1 MLIEQLE
8 EVMST
13 LTPREEKVLKLRF
26 GLEDGKSRTLEEVGR
41 EFKVTRERI
50 RQIEAKALR
59 KLRHP
64 SRSKKLR
71 DYMEQSMGEIMDQI
85 VEFWNRITSIQVID
99 IIIAIGIIVFF
110 RILSG
115 TFAYM
120 IIRIFKIK
128 SKKAKE
134 IKESAFFRPL
144 KIFFIILGIY
154 LAIVFLKVP
163 LQINDYVMDIVTKA
177 FKIISVLEIAYGLAN
192 SLTSKTV
199 LGKKIKKKISQK
211 MDDTVFEFML
221 KIIRIII
228 YVIAIFLILAI
239 LEINLTGLVAGLGLG
254 GVIITL
260 AAQDTAKNLFGG
272 LVIFID
278 KPFAVGD
285 WIEMESYEGTI
296 EDITFRTTRI
306 RTFEN
311 ALVNVPNAII
321 ADASVTNWSKM
332 EKRRYK
338 TNLCVELNTPL
349 EKLELLRVRIEK
361 MLQDRE
367 SVYDDSIIVR
377 FDQITDN
384 GINILIYT
392 YTDSVSYASYLKEI
406 EDINMKIMRILKEEN
421 IELAYDTKTVYVKN

>member
-1 MLIEQLE
+1 MEQL
-8 EVMST
+8 V
-13 LTPREEKVLKLRF
+13 
-26 GLEDGKSRTLEEVGR
+26 
-41 EFKVTRERI
+41 
-50 RQIEAKALR
+50 A
-59 KLRHP
+59 
-64 SRSKKLR
+64 
-71 DYMEQSMGEIMDQI
+71 
-85 VEFWNRITSIQVID
+85 FWDRLTSIQIVD

-115 TFAYM
+115 TFSYM

-134 IKESAFFRPL
+134 IKESAFFKPL

-154 LAIVFLKVP
+154 LAIVFLRVP
-163 LQINDYVMDIVTKA
+163 LQINNQVMDIVTKI
-177 FKIISVLEIAYGLAN
+177 FKIVSVIEVAVGLAN
-192 SLTSKTV
+192 SFTSKTI
-199 LGKKIKKKISQK
+199 LGKKLRKSLSQK
-211 MDDTVFEFML
+211 MDDTVFEFVL
-221 KIIRIII
+221 KVTRVLI
-228 YVIAIFLILAI
+228 YVIAVFLVLAI
-239 LEINLTGLVAGLGLG
+239 LEINLTGLIAGLGLG
-254 GVIITL
+254 GVIVTL

-272 LVIFID
+272 VVIFID
-278 KPFAVGD
+278 KPFVVGD
-285 WIEMESYEGTI
+285 WIEMDNYEGTI

-306 RTFEN
+306 RTFED
-311 ALVNVPNAII
+311 ALVNIPNAII

-349 EKLELLRVRIEK
+349 EKLELLKAKIEK
-361 MLQDRE
+361 MLQERE

-392 YTDSVSYASYLKEI
+392 YTNSVDYASYLKEV
-406 EDINMKIMRILKEEN
+406 EDINIKIMKILKEQN

>member
-1 MLIEQLE
+1 MEQL
-8 EVMST
+8 V
-13 LTPREEKVLKLRF
+13 
-26 GLEDGKSRTLEEVGR
+26 
-41 EFKVTRERI
+41 
-50 RQIEAKALR
+50 A
-59 KLRHP
+59 
-64 SRSKKLR
+64 
-71 DYMEQSMGEIMDQI
+71 
-85 VEFWNRITSIQVID
+85 FWDRLTSIQIVD

-115 TFAYM
+115 TFSYM

-134 IKESAFFRPL
+134 IKESAFFKPL

-154 LAIVFLKVP
+154 LAIVFLRVP
-163 LQINDYVMDIVTKA
+163 LQINNQVMDIVTKI
-177 FKIISVLEIAYGLAN
+177 FKIVSVIEVAVGLAN
-192 SLTSKTV
+192 SFTSKTI
-199 LGKKIKKKISQK
+199 LGKKLRKSLSQK
-211 MDDTVFEFML
+211 MDDTVFEFVL
-221 KIIRIII
+221 KVTRVLI
-228 YVIAIFLILAI
+228 YVIAVFLVLAI
-239 LEINLTGLVAGLGLG
+239 LEINLTGLIAGLGLG
-254 GVIITL
+254 GVIVTL

-272 LVIFID
+272 VVIFID
-278 KPFAVGD
+278 KPFVVGD
-285 WIEMESYEGTI
+285 WIEMDNYEGTI

-311 ALVNVPNAII
+311 ALVNIPNAII

-349 EKLELLRVRIEK
+349 EKLELLKAKIEK
-361 MLQDRE
+361 MLQERE

-392 YTDSVSYASYLKEI
+392 YTNSVDYASYLKEV
-406 EDINMKIMRILKEEN
+406 EDINIKIMKILKEQN

>member
-1 MLIEQLE
+1 MEQL
-8 EVMST
+8 
-13 LTPREEKVLKLRF
+13 
-26 GLEDGKSRTLEEVGR
+26 
-41 EFKVTRERI
+41 
-50 RQIEAKALR
+50 
-59 KLRHP
+59 
-64 SRSKKLR
+64 
-71 DYMEQSMGEIMDQI
+71 
-85 VEFWNRITSIQVID
+85 VEFWNRLTSIQIVD

-115 TFAYM
+115 TFSYM

-134 IKESAFFRPL
+134 IKESAFFKPL
-144 KIFFIILGIY
+144 KVFFIILGIY

-163 LQINDYVMDIVTKA
+163 LQINEQVMDIVTKA
-177 FKIISVLEIAYGLAN
+177 FKIISVIEIAVGLAN
-192 SLTSKTV
+192 SFTSKTI
-199 LGKKIKKKISQK
+199 LGKKLRKSLSQK
-211 MDDTVFEFML
+211 MDDTVFEFVL
-221 KIIRIII
+221 KVTRVFI
-228 YVIAIFLILAI
+228 YIVAIFLVLAI
-239 LEINLTGLVAGLGLG
+239 LEINLTGLIAGLGLG
-254 GVIITL
+254 GVIVTL

-272 LVIFID
+272 VVIFID
-278 KPFAVGD
+278 KPFVVGD
-285 WIEMESYEGTI
+285 WIEMDNYEGTI

-311 ALVNVPNAII
+311 ALVNIPNAII

-338 TNLCVELNTPL
+338 TNLCVELDTPL
-349 EKLELLRVRIEK
+349 EKLELLKARIEK
-361 MLQDRE
+361 MLQERG

-392 YTDSVSYASYLKEI
+392 YTNSVSYASYLKEV
-406 EDINMKIMRILKEEN
+406 EDINMKIMKILREEN

>member
-1 MLIEQLE
+1 MEQL
-8 EVMST
+8 V
-13 LTPREEKVLKLRF
+13 
-26 GLEDGKSRTLEEVGR
+26 D
-41 EFKVTRERI
+41 
-50 RQIEAKALR
+50 
-59 KLRHP
+59 
-64 SRSKKLR
+64 
-71 DYMEQSMGEIMDQI
+71 
-85 VEFWNRITSIQVID
+85 FWNRLTSIQIVD

-115 TFAYM
+115 TFSY
-120 IIRIFKIK
+120 IIIKIFKIK

-134 IKESAFFRPL
+134 IKESAFFKPL

-154 LAIVFLKVP
+154 LAIVFLRGP
-163 LQINDYVMDIVTKA
+163 LQINEQVMDIVTKA
-177 FKIISVLEIAYGLAN
+177 FKMISVIEIAVGLAN
-192 SLTSKTV
+192 SFTSKTI
-199 LGKKIKKKISQK
+199 LGKKLRKSLSEK
-211 MDDTVFEFML
+211 MDDTVFEFVL
-221 KIIRIII
+221 KIVRVLI
-228 YVIAIFLILAI
+228 YIVAIFLVLTI
-239 LEINLTGLVAGLGLG
+239 LEINLTGLIAGLGLG
-254 GVIITL
+254 GVIVTL

-272 LVIFID
+272 AMIFVD

-285 WIEMESYEGTI
+285 WIQVDNYEGTI

-311 ALVNVPNAII
+311 ALVNIPNAMI

-349 EKLELLRVRIEK
+349 EKLEMLKTRIEK
-361 MLQDRE
+361 MLQERE

-392 YTDSVSYASYLKEI
+392 YTNSVDYASYLKEV
-406 EDINMKIMRILKEEN
+406 EDINIKIMKILKEEN
-421 IELAYDTKTVYVKN
+421 VKLAYDTKTVYVKN

>member
-1 MLIEQLE
+1 MEQL
-8 EVMST
+8 V
-13 LTPREEKVLKLRF
+13 V
-26 GLEDGKSRTLEEVGR
+26 
-41 EFKVTRERI
+41 
-50 RQIEAKALR
+50 
-59 KLRHP
+59 
-64 SRSKKLR
+64 
-71 DYMEQSMGEIMDQI
+71 
-85 VEFWNRITSIQVID
+85 FWNRLTSIQIVD

-115 TFAYM
+115 TFSYM

-134 IKESAFFRPL
+134 IKESAFFKPL
-144 KIFFIILGIY
+144 KVFFIILGIY
-154 LAIVFLKVP
+154 LAIVFLRVP
-163 LQINDYVMDIVTKA
+163 LQINNQVMDIVTKI
-177 FKIISVLEIAYGLAN
+177 FKIVSAIEVAVGLAN
-192 SLTSKTV
+192 SFTSKTI
-199 LGKKIKKKISQK
+199 LGKKLRKSLSQK
-211 MDDTVFEFML
+211 MDDTVFEFVL
-221 KIIRIII
+221 KVTRVFI
-228 YVIAIFLILAI
+228 YVIAVFLVLAI
-239 LEINLTGLVAGLGLG
+239 LEINLTGLIAGLGLG
-254 GVIITL
+254 GVIVTL

-272 LVIFID
+272 VVIFID
-278 KPFAVGD
+278 KPFVVGD
-285 WIEMESYEGTI
+285 WIEMDNYEGTI

-311 ALVNVPNAII
+311 ALVNIPNAII

-349 EKLELLRVRIEK
+349 EKLELLKARIEK
-361 MLQDRE
+361 MLQERE

-392 YTDSVSYASYLKEI
+392 YTNSVDYASYLKEV
-406 EDINMKIMRILKEEN
+406 EDINIKIMKILKEQN

>member
-1 MLIEQLE
+1 MEQL
-8 EVMST
+8 V
-13 LTPREEKVLKLRF
+13 
-26 GLEDGKSRTLEEVGR
+26 D
-41 EFKVTRERI
+41 
-50 RQIEAKALR
+50 
-59 KLRHP
+59 
-64 SRSKKLR
+64 
-71 DYMEQSMGEIMDQI
+71 
-85 VEFWNRITSIQVID
+85 FWNRLTSIQIVD

-115 TFAYM
+115 TFSY
-120 IIRIFKIK
+120 IIIKIFKIK

-134 IKESAFFRPL
+134 IKESAFFKPL

-154 LAIVFLKVP
+154 LAIVFLRGP
-163 LQINDYVMDIVTKA
+163 LQINEQVMDIVTKA
-177 FKIISVLEIAYGLAN
+177 FKMISVIEIAVGLAN
-192 SLTSKTV
+192 SFTSKTI
-199 LGKKIKKKISQK
+199 LGKKLRKSLSQK
-211 MDDTVFEFML
+211 MDDTVFEFVL
-221 KIIRIII
+221 KITRVLI
-228 YVIAIFLILAI
+228 YIIAIFLVLAI
-239 LEINLTGLVAGLGLG
+239 LEINLTGLIAGLGLG

-285 WIEMESYEGTI
+285 WIEMDNYEGTI

-311 ALVNVPNAII
+311 ALVNIPNAII

-338 TNLCVELNTPL
+338 TNLCVELDTPL
-349 EKLELLRVRIEK
+349 EKLELLKTRIEK
-361 MLQDRE
+361 MLQERE
-367 SVYDDSIIVR
+367 SVFDDSIIVR

-392 YTDSVSYASYLKEI
+392 YTNSVDYASYLKEV
-406 EDINMKIMRILKEEN
+406 EDINVKIMKILNEEN